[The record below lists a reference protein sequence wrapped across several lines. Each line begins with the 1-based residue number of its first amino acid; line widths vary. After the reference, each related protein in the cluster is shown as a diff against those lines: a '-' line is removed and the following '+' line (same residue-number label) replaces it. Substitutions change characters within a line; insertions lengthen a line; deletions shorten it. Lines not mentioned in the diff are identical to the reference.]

1 MCVCCSV
8 TVWGVCCCSMTVRCG
23 IGVNFSSVGVQPIS
37 SMHSSYSLDSCYV
50 ATWLQLPRICPSYPY
65 SLFALFCEHNNYSD
79 VPPAHLR
86 ISQHL
91 TLWIGSVQT
100 PLFVVVDAILRK
112 SRLMCDLP
120 CHRGRSGNQIGSF
133 PTAWFWTRIS
143 GSSHCS
149 CNCSVLVSLFSE
161 PDPSHVE

>member
-1 MCVCCSV
+1 MWLCEVCVV
-8 TVWGVCCCSMTVRCG
+8 VVWLWGVVSESISAVLVSNQSAVCTAATHLTRVMWPHG
-23 IGVNFSSVGVQPIS
+23 FSFPEFA
-37 SMHSSYSLDSCYV
+37 L
-50 ATWLQLPRICPSYPY
+50 ATH